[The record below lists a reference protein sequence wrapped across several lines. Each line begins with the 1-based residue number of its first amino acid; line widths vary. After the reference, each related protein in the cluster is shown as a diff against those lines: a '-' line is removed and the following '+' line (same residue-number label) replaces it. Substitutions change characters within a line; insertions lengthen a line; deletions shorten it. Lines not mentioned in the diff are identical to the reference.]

1 MKNYESYFGHDPSF
15 IRRMMRYLGLDRTTY
30 RRRDD
35 CPEWVRDA
43 AIAKAADKRA
53 MRAEK
58 RLALAQ
64 AGSMQMLAVTKKK
77 KRRLFGTKVPG

>member
-43 AIAKAADKRA
+43 AIAKATDKRA
-53 MRAEK
+53 MRAER

-64 AGSMQMLAVTKKK
+64 TGSTQMLTVTKKK
-77 KRRLFGTKVPG
+77 KRRWLK

>member
-15 IRRMMRYLGLDRTTY
+15 IRRMMRYLGLARTTY

-43 AIAKAADKRA
+43 AIAKAADKSVT
-53 MRAEK
+53 RAEK

-64 AGSMQMLAVTKKK
+64 AGSLQMVAVPKKN
-77 KRRLFGTKVPG
+77 KRRWLK

>member
-15 IRRMMRYLGLDRTTY
+15 IRRMMRYLGLDRMTY

-64 AGSMQMLAVTKKK
+64 AGRRQMLTEQR
-77 KRRLFGTKVPG
+77 KRSAGG

>member
-1 MKNYESYFGHDPSF
+1 MKNYESYFGHGRSF
-15 IRRMMRYLGLDRTTY
+15 AARVIAYLMGNRGEY
-30 RRRDD
+30 QRRRDD

-53 MRAEK
+53 MRASK

-64 AGSMQMLAVTKKK
+64 AGSMQMVAVVKKK
-77 KRRLFGTKVPG
+77 KRRWLK

>member
-1 MKNYESYFGHDPSF
+1 MKNYQNNFGHGRSF
-15 IRRMMRYLGLDRTTY
+15 AARVIAYLMGNRGEY
-30 RRRDD
+30 QRRRDD

-64 AGSMQMLAVTKKK
+64 VGNLQMVAVPKKK
-77 KRRLFGTKVPG
+77 KRRWLK